1 MYSLKS
7 DVGCFALKILN
18 TTSFAVISVPSENF
32 TPFLKLKTQV
42 FGSVVFQSVAS

>member
-7 DVGCFALKILN
+7 DVGCFALNILN

-32 TPFLKLKTQV
+32 TSFLKLKTQV